1 MRNTLTLVLF
11 LGISCASIAQSS
23 QASWAQLSGLKPGQK
38 VQIVDTNAKKHS
50 GIFENFSDAAI
61 SIREASGEASVQ
73 KKDVRSVKLLQSN
86 RRLRHALIGLGIGAG
101 AGAGIGAGT
110 WESHGFLGGKGTG
123 AAVCAVIGGL
133 AGTAV
138 GALLPTHDTVYQA
151 SPH

>member
-1 MRNTLTLVLF
+1 MRNPIILVLV
-11 LGISCASIAQSS
+11 LGISCPSIAQSS

-38 VQIVDTNAKKHS
+38 IQIAEITGKKHS
-50 GIFENFSDAAI
+50 GTFENFSDSAI

-73 KKDVRSVKLLQSN
+73 KQDVRSVKLLQSN
-86 RRLRHALIGLGIGAG
+86 RRLRHTLIGLGIGAG

-138 GALLPTHDTVYQA
+138 GALLPTHDTVYQTG
-151 SPH
+151 SH

>member
-1 MRNTLTLVLF
+1 MRNTLAMVLL

-38 VQIVDTNAKKHS
+38 IQIAEIRGKKHS
-50 GIFENFSDAAI
+50 GTFENFSDSSI
-61 SIREASGEASVQ
+61 SIREASGETSVQ
-73 KKDVRSVKLLQSN
+73 KQDVRSVKLLQN
-86 RRLRHALIGLGIGAG
+86 NHRLRHTLIGLGIGAG

-138 GALLPTHDTVYQA
+138 GALLPTHDAVYQA

>member
-1 MRNTLTLVLF
+1 MRNTLTLALL
-11 LGISCASIAQSS
+11 LGISCVSIAQSS
-23 QASWAQLSGLKPGQK
+23 PASWAQLTGLKPGEK
-38 VQIVDTNAKKHS
+38 IQIAEITGKKHT
-50 GIFENFSDAAI
+50 GTFESVSDSAI

-73 KKDVRSVKLLQSN
+73 KQDVRSVKLLKSN
-86 RRLRHALIGLGIGAG
+86 RRLRHTLIGLAIGAG
-101 AGAGIGAGT
+101 AGGGIGAGT

-133 AGTAV
+133 AGIAV